1 MILRVDSGRDAGF
14 RSEFQKELANVS
26 GNYDP
31 ATGEPIVNGV
41 DASRILQAAV
51 GLLELPFNRQ
61 DGASALWRI
70 SASEA
75 ADGAQTYDLS
85 DEALDKSSLNFIA
98 GVYGDVSGNWIAP
111 IAARQGWGL
120 PQYAVEAEKE
130 PTLTMEVVSRDP
142 VNGTYSIEIA
152 IDPRGTPLYSVALE
166 LSLSADTQIT
176 GTESSSEWFVEPNGT
191 DYQFYN
197 FDGRTA
203 AAVLLTLELSV
214 TPADSV
220 GAVTVDYAAWGTGEQ
235 INGIFQPAPDAVFD
249 QSPRPALLAADAD
262 DDGIIDR
269 DDLCNGTTTG
279 DEVDANGCA
288 ASQRDTDDDGLT
300 DAEEIELGSD
310 PLSADSDNDGL
321 ADGQEVALG
330 TSPTAADTDGDGWS
344 DSDELDY
351 QTDPLESNDQP
362 VQGGL
367 NIGILKAILER
378 QK

>member
-1 MILRVDSGRDAGF
+1 
-14 RSEFQKELANVS
+14 
-26 GNYDP
+26 
-31 ATGEPIVNGV
+31 
-41 DASRILQAAV
+41 
-51 GLLELPFNRQ
+51 
-61 DGASALWRI
+61 
-70 SASEA
+70 
-75 ADGAQTYDLS
+75 
-85 DEALDKSSLNFIA
+85 
-98 GVYGDVSGNWIAP
+98 
-111 IAARQGWGL
+111 
-120 PQYAVEAEKE
+120 
-130 PTLTMEVVSRDP
+130 
-142 VNGTYSIEIA
+142 
-152 IDPRGTPLYSVALE
+152 VALE
-166 LSLSADTQIT
+166 LSLSAETQVT
-176 GTESSSEWFVEPNGT
+176 DTESSSEWLLQSNGT
-191 DYQFYN
+191 EYQFYN
-197 FDGRTA
+197 FDGQTA
-203 AAVLLTLELSV
+203 ASVLLTLELAV
-214 TPADSV
+214 APANSV
-220 GAVTVDYAAWGTGEQ
+220 GEVTVDYAAWGTGEQ